1 VIDVEEQ
8 EGNKFES
15 MIKSFRHFMN
25 SNFAQ
30 KKQKKKNQNNKVWKE
45 DGDPYNFKLGHKHQ
59 NPPGDRSW

>member
-1 VIDVEEQ
+1 
-8 EGNKFES
+8 
-15 MIKSFRHFMN
+15 MN

-45 DGDPYNFKLGHKHQ
+45 DGDPYNFKLGQKHQ